1 MEKSRILCFIP
12 TSRGAITLPGS
23 SDSIRLKLVFPEE
36 SVSVALPLFFKL
48 RGQLF
53 MISLSL
59 ADLDSGD
66 QKGDVESLSYV
77 ASISPGSSSIKISG
91 RGGMVIL
98 FDLVTQDLTGLAK
111 LREQLLTIS
120 VGGLS

>member
-1 MEKSRILCFIP
+1 
-12 TSRGAITLPGS
+12 
-23 SDSIRLKLVFPEE
+23 
-36 SVSVALPLFFKL
+36 
-48 RGQLF
+48 